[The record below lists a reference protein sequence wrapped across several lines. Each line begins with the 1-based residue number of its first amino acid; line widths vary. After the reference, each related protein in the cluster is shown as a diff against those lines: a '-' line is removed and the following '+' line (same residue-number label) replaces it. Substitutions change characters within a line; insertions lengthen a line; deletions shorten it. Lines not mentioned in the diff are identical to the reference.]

1 MNHQFY
7 PYQQQVIPFFPR
19 GKGDISVF
27 GGTHPY
33 GQGGNGLG
41 GMFRS
46 LFRTATP
53 FLKTAAKK
61 VGKRL
66 LSTGVDTGVQ
76 IAKDVING
84 QSLKKAAKARAK
96 TAGKQFLTGAFRT
109 LRNKV
114 VGEDYLSA
122 NEKRLLPVQDRLRNG
137 EHHLQSSKPFST
149 KDGLS
154 SPSLCPR

>member
-7 PYQQQVIPFFPR
+7 PYQQQVIPFFRR

-41 GMFRS
+41 GKFRS
-46 LFRTATP
+46 LFRTATL

-61 VGKRL
+61 VGKRFL
-66 LSTGVDTGVQ
+66 NTGVDTGMQ

-84 QSLKKAAKARAK
+84 QSLKKAAKARAN
-96 TAGKQFLTGAFRT
+96 TAGKQFLTGAFQDPTQQGR
-109 LRNKV
+109 
-114 VGEDYLSA
+114 GG
-122 NEKRLLPVQDRLRNG
+122 RLLKRKRKATPA
-137 EHHLQSSKPFST
+137 SSRQT
-149 KDGLS
+149 KKRRT
-154 SPSLCPR
+154 SPSKFKTIFD

>member
-1 MNHQFY
+1 MFLPMNHQFY
-7 PYQQQVIPFFPR
+7 PYQQQVIPAFQR

-27 GGTHPY
+27 GGRHPY

-66 LSTGVDTGVQ
+66 LNTGVDTGMQ
-76 IAKDVING
+76 IAKDVIKG
-84 QSLKKAAKARAK
+84 QSLKKAVKSRAKA
-96 TAGKQFLTGAFRT
+96 AGSGFLTGAFQDLTQQGRGGRLIKSMSMRGPGSGDKGHLT
-109 LRNKV
+109 
-114 VGEDYLSA
+114 DF
-122 NEKRLLPVQDRLRNG
+122 NETWPD
-137 EHHLQSSKPFST
+137 
-149 KDGLS
+149 
-154 SPSLCPR
+154 

>member
-1 MNHQFY
+1 MFLPMNHQLY
-7 PYQQQVIPFFPR
+7 PYQQEVIPSFQR

-27 GGTHPY
+27 GGRHPY

-66 LSTGVDTGVQ
+66 LNTGVDTGMQ
-76 IAKDVING
+76 IAKDVIKG
-84 QSLKKAAKARAK
+84 QSLKKAAKSRAK
-96 TAGKQFLTGAFRT
+96 AAGSRFLTGAFQDLTQQGR
-109 LRNKV
+109 
-114 VGEDYLSA
+114 GG
-122 NEKRLLPVQDRLRNG
+122 RLLKRKRKTTSV
-137 EHHLQSSKPFST
+137 SSRQT
-149 KDGLS
+149 KKRRT
-154 SPSLCPR
+154 SPSKFKTIFD

>member
-1 MNHQFY
+1 MFLPMNHQFY
-7 PYQQQVIPFFPR
+7 PYQQQVIPFFQR

-41 GMFRS
+41 EMFRS
-46 LFRTATP
+46 LSRTATP
-53 FLKTAAKK
+53 SLKTAAKK

-66 LSTGVDTGVQ
+66 LNTGVGPGMQ

-96 TAGKQFLTGAFRT
+96 TAGKQFLTGAFQDLTQQGR
-109 LRNKV
+109 
-114 VGEDYLSA
+114 GG
-122 NEKRLLPVQDRLRNG
+122 RLLKRKRKATPA
-137 EHHLQSSKPFST
+137 SSRQT
-149 KDGLS
+149 KKRRT
-154 SPSLCPR
+154 SPSKFKTIFD

>member
-7 PYQQQVIPFFPR
+7 PYQQQVIPFFQR

-66 LSTGVDTGVQ
+66 LNTAVDTGMQ
-76 IAKDVING
+76 IAKDVIKG
-84 QSLKKAAKARAK
+84 QSLKKAAKSRAK
-96 TAGKQFLTGAFRT
+96 AAGKQFLTGAFQDLTQQGR
-109 LRNKV
+109 
-114 VGEDYLSA
+114 GG
-122 NEKRLLPVQDRLRNG
+122 RLLKRKRKATPA
-137 EHHLQSSKPFST
+137 SSRQT
-149 KDGLS
+149 KKRRT
-154 SPSLCPR
+154 SPSKFKTIFD

>member
-7 PYQQQVIPFFPR
+7 PYQQQVIPFFQR

-27 GGTHPY
+27 GRTHPY

-66 LSTGVDTGVQ
+66 LNTGVDTGMQ
-76 IAKDVING
+76 IAKDVIKG

-96 TAGKQFLTGAFRT
+96 TAGKQFPTGAFQDLTQQGR
-109 LRNKV
+109 
-114 VGEDYLSA
+114 GG
-122 NEKRLLPVQDRLRNG
+122 RLLKRKRKATPA
-137 EHHLQSSKPFST
+137 SSRQT
-149 KDGLS
+149 KKRRT
-154 SPSLCPR
+154 SPSKFKTIFD

>member
-7 PYQQQVIPFFPR
+7 PHHQYVIPFPQR
-19 GKGDISVF
+19 GKGSISVF

-53 FLKTAAKK
+53 YLKTTAKK

-66 LSTGVDTGVQ
+66 LNTGLDTGMK
-76 IAKDVING
+76 IAQDVING
-84 QSLKKAAKARAK
+84 QPVKKAAKSRAK
-96 TAGKQFLTGAFRT
+96 AAGKNVLAGAIQDITQRGNGKRVLKRKRKAFPTSPRQTKKRRT
-109 LRNKV
+109 STAK
-114 VGEDYLSA
+114 
-122 NEKRLLPVQDRLRNG
+122 
-137 EHHLQSSKPFST
+137 LQTIF
-149 KDGLS
+149 D
-154 SPSLCPR
+154 

>member
-1 MNHQFY
+1 MFLPMNHQFY
-7 PYQQQVIPFFPR
+7 PYQQQVIPFFQR
-19 GKGDISVF
+19 GKGDISIF

-33 GQGGNGLG
+33 GQRGNELG

-66 LSTGVDTGVQ
+66 LNTGVDTGMQ

-96 TAGKQFLTGAFRT
+96 TAGKQFLTGAFKDLTQQGR
-109 LRNKV
+109 
-114 VGEDYLSA
+114 GG
-122 NEKRLLPVQDRLRNG
+122 RLLKRRRKATPA
-137 EHHLQSSKPFST
+137 SSRQMKKWRT
-149 KDGLS
+149 
-154 SPSLCPR
+154 SPSKFKNIFD

>member
-1 MNHQFY
+1 MFLPMNHQFY
-7 PYQQQVIPFFPR
+7 PYQQQVIPFFQR

-27 GGTHPY
+27 GGTRPY

-66 LSTGVDTGVQ
+66 LNTGVDTGMQ

-96 TAGKQFLTGAFRT
+96 TAGKQFLTGAFQDLTQQGR
-109 LRNKV
+109 
-114 VGEDYLSA
+114 GG
-122 NEKRLLPVQDRLRNG
+122 RLLKRKRKATPA
-137 EHHLQSSKPFST
+137 SSRQT
-149 KDGLS
+149 KKRRT
-154 SPSLCPR
+154 SPSKFKTIFD

>member
-1 MNHQFY
+1 MSHQVY
-7 PYQQQVIPFFPR
+7 PYQQQVIPFFQP

-41 GMFRS
+41 GISRS

-61 VGKRL
+61 VRKRL
-66 LSTGVDTGVQ
+66 LNTGVDTGMQ

-96 TAGKQFLTGAFRT
+96 TAGKQFLTGAFQDLTQQGR
-109 LRNKV
+109 
-114 VGEDYLSA
+114 GG
-122 NEKRLLPVQDRLRNG
+122 RLLKRKRTATPA
-137 EHHLQSSKPFST
+137 SSRET
-149 KDGLS
+149 KKRRT
-154 SPSLCPR
+154 SPSKFKTIFD